1 MFVFHDRRLL
11 YGLLVP
17 GTAIVIGGLIWYH
30 NRRKNE
36 QIRLNRSEYLVL
48 EIQVPAYCVGSI
60 IGKGG
65 EAIKRFQQQ
74 FSVRCAFAKD
84 DEKLLKENYRILIMR
99 GQRHHVYE
107 AEVEMRRLI
116 ADLPQYQQIEMFI
129 PDHACGYLIG
139 KNGSHIKDIRDSS
152 KARLSLDRKIID
164 NLENKRFSRL
174 IISGTSEQISAAKTL
189 VEERLYRL
197 EQKKK
202 GYDNHSVIS
211 TKIFIRERPHII
223 LHVEVSCK
231 MRSSLFVHMLDSTRI
246 HLDLDLDQFHDHL
259 NGSSIGADDGDSQDV
274 DMTVNSRQHNGQNQ
288 AEKRAHH
295 NALERKRRDHIKG
308 SFSDLRDVI
317 PSLKGE
323 KASRAHVLKAATDY
337 IRNMKTKTQHH
348 QKTIEELKRQ
358 NAIVELQIRLLERV
372 KETGQYTRH
381 ITNHHQHQQQEQLV
395 KIELNEI
402 QTTRNL
408 LTHENNPSISSH
420 I

>member
-17 GTAIVIGGLIWYH
+17 GTAILIGGLIWYH

-48 EIQVPAYCVGSI
+48 EIQVPVYCVGSI
-60 IGKGG
+60 IGRGG
-65 EAIKRFQQQ
+65 EAIKRFQQE

-84 DEKLLKENYRILIMR
+84 DEKLLKENYRILIIR
-99 GQRHHVYE
+99 GERHHVYE

-139 KNGSHIKDIRDSS
+139 KNGSHIKNIRDSS

-202 GYDNHSVIS
+202 AYDNNSVIS
-211 TKIFIRERPHII
+211 T
-223 LHVEVSCK
+223 
-231 MRSSLFVHMLDSTRI
+231 
-246 HLDLDLDQFHDHL
+246 FHDHL

-274 DMTVNSRQHNGQNQ
+274 DITVNSRQHNGQNQ

-337 IRNMKTKTQHH
+337 IRNMKTKNQYH

-381 ITNHHQHQQQEQLV
+381 ITNHHQQEQLV
-395 KIELNEI
+395 KIELNGI